1 MSGKTGSSGR
11 PVEKPRRAPNS
22 PRRGVAASPSSLETT
37 GEPQIRNASRH
48 RSDPRVYR
56 GESIKVAKNSNKI
69 KKLEEPDGLLTR
81 KISTESLAPED
92 PRPGVLGE
100 KQLKGKFPGEWT
112 HPQAWVPAELSFYF
126 FIAPFLF
133 WPLVGALLIFQIY
146 SQELAG
152 ASVED
157 LRSYDPPTV
166 SFIFA
171 NDNTLMAEI
180 YNEHR
185 LVLPLNRIPQMVI
198 NAFLAAEDS
207 SFFTHQGVDLIS
219 IGRALMANLKAG
231 QTVQGASTITQQMI
245 RSFLLTNEKTYD
257 RKFREMILAWRAERV
272 LTKEE
277 ILYLYLN
284 RIYLGRGAYGVESAA
299 RLYFGK
305 TVDQL
310 NLAEAALLAGLAQAP
325 GKTLAHLG
333 SARGRERQQYVLRR
347 MVEVGMISQAEA
359 DRAAR
364 TPLRYLTRRPNVYR
378 QVAPQFAE
386 VVRIQMSD
394 YLGDEEFLNGGYR
407 VFTTL
412 DLQAQAW
419 AQAAVQEGLDNL
431 ARRQRMS
438 PRIRRLTP
446 KEAEE
451 YLRRSRASLE
461 NRPLLVNQE
470 PVGLVQEVIGGE
482 NPGLLLRFGD
492 DRGFLPA
499 ERLAWIAGRG
509 RLSAVFAPNDLV
521 MVRILGRNR
530 ETGLLDLATSPPPEI
545 QGALVLLE
553 NKTGRVIAMVGGRDF
568 GIDGVGNSDFNRAV
582 LALRQPGSSF
592 KPFVYAAALENGYT
606 EASIVY
612 DVPVSYPDGPGRWWS
627 PRNAGGGH
635 RGATTVFDAI
645 RRSVNVVAVRVTES
659 IGPQTVVEYARKM
672 GISSHLHPSLPVAL
686 GASEVT
692 LLDLTKAYTTFPNLG
707 AWAWPSFVDRIEDRY
722 GRVVMEFE
730 PYLTQAIS
738 PQTAYIMVDMLSAVA
753 RSGTGARVGAAFR
766 NMPVA
771 GKTGTTNS
779 QADALFIGF
788 TPEYTCGVWVG
799 RETRISLGGG
809 EQGAR
814 TAAPIFISFMTKFL
828 EGKDLGKFTVP
839 EGVVRQ
845 KLLASY
851 DEELEDDADLGA
863 GTTFVF
869 KVGEVGRGRVDSRF
883 GGGGGGG
890 DGGGDYEYARRGYGG
905 GQSYSAGRGRS
916 SQDEMDRRL
925 MDYLFNYSGGL

>member
-1 MSGKTGSSGR
+1 
-11 PVEKPRRAPNS
+11 
-22 PRRGVAASPSSLETT
+22 
-37 GEPQIRNASRH
+37 
-48 RSDPRVYR
+48 
-56 GESIKVAKNSNKI
+56 VAKITNKI
-69 KKLEEPDGLLTR
+69 VKLEEPDGLNTR
-81 KISTESLAPED
+81 EISTSSLAPED

-100 KQLKGKFPGEWT
+100 KQLKGKFPGPWS
-112 HPQAWVPAELSFYF
+112 HPKAWVPAELSFYL
-126 FIAPFLF
+126 FIAPFIF
-133 WPLVGALLIFQIY
+133 WPLMAALLIFQIY

-157 LRSYDPPTV
+157 LRTYDPPTV

-171 NDNTLMAEI
+171 RDNTLMAEI

-185 LVLPLNRIPQMVI
+185 LVLPLNRIPPLVV
-198 NAFLAAEDS
+198 NAFVAAEDS
-207 SFFTHQGVDLIS
+207 SFFQHQGVDLIS

-325 GKTLAHLG
+325 GRTLAHLG
-333 SARGRERQQYVLRR
+333 SAKGKERQQYALRR

-359 DRAAR
+359 DRAMA

-394 YLGDEEFLNGGYR
+394 YLGEEEFLNGGYR

-412 DLQAQAW
+412 DLKAQAW
-419 AQAAVQEGLDNL
+419 AQGAVQEGLDNL
-431 ARRQRMS
+431 AKRQRMS
-438 PRIRRLTP
+438 PRVRRLNQ

-451 YLRRSRASLE
+451 YLRRARASIE
-461 NRPLLVNQE
+461 NRPLLINQE
-470 PVGLVQEVIGGE
+470 PAGLVEEVVGGD
-482 NPGLLLRFGD
+482 NPGLLVRFGD

-499 ERLAWIAGRG
+499 EKLAWWAGKGRLA
-509 RLSAVFAPNDLV
+509 SVFAPNDLV
-521 MVRILGRNR
+521 MVRILGRDR
-530 ETGLLDLATSPPPEI
+530 TTGLLDLATSPPPEI
-545 QGALVLLE
+545 QGALVLIE
-553 NKTGRVIAMVGGRDF
+553 NKTGRVLAMVGGRDF
-568 GIDGVGNSDFNRAV
+568 GIEGVGNSDFNRAV

-592 KPFVYAAALENGYT
+592 KPFVYTAALDNGYT
-606 EASIVY
+606 EASVVY

-645 RRSVNVVAVRVTES
+645 KRSVNVVAVRVTES
-659 IGPQTVVEYARKM
+659 IGPQTVVDYARKM
-672 GISSHLHPSLPVAL
+672 GITTHLHPSLPVAL

-722 GRVVMEFE
+722 GRVIMEFE

-753 RSGTGARVGAAFR
+753 RSGTGARVGAAFKD
-766 NMPVA
+766 MPVA

-799 RETRISLGGG
+799 RETRISLGSG

-828 EGKDLGKFTVP
+828 EGKEVGKFQIP

-845 KLLASY
+845 KLLSES
-851 DEELEDDADLGA
+851 EEGMEEDPYLGT
-863 GTTFVF
+863 GTSFVF
-869 KVGEVGRGRVDSRF
+869 KVGEVGRGKVDRR
-883 GGGGGGG
+883 GGGG
-890 DGGGDYEYARRGYGG
+890 DDDGYDGGYSGRGYAGSGYGRGGG
-905 GQSYSAGRGRS
+905 GRGSS